1 MAALWTAVASAF
13 FHATDTILGEALDLG
28 GMFLFILTVAA
39 LQQRRVFL
47 AQNVVAGQ
55 RLRRHLLPVYFGS
68 NRHLIIL
75 VIALTMILTV
85 LSACT
90 TVFASPAFGLIVV
103 LVALREVLSGVG
115 EAVRHVHVGQ
125 RVGLGWTARSC
136 LVCEQCLSG
145 HQNRCPEAVGTIVQ
159 RHGGFADRVRAQAAW
174 VIPIPD
180 GVSLKAA
187 GPLFCGGLT
196 VFNPLLQNNIRPTD
210 HVAVVG
216 IGGLGHMA
224 IAFADAWGCE
234 VTAFS
239 TSADKEGEARQLGA
253 DHFSNTRDADALTSA
268 AGRFDMVLVTV
279 NVPLD
284 WDRYINTLRPGGK
297 LHLVGAT
304 PQVSASVFPLLVGE
318 RSIGGSPTGSIATA
332 SKMLQFCARHK
343 IEPIIEEFTM
353 SELNAAMDHLASGK
367 ARYRIV
373 LKAAGNLA

>member
-1 MAALWTAVASAF
+1 MTISGYAAMEPGGKYQRFEYEPRALGTDEVEIAVSYCGIC
-13 FHATDTILGEALDLG
+13 HSDLSMQMNDWQMTQYPFVG
-28 GMFLFILTVAA
+28 GHE
-39 LQQRRVFL
+39 
-47 AQNVVAGQ
+47 VAGTICQ
-55 RLRRHLLPVYFGS
+55 VGEGVRHLQ
-68 NRHLIIL
+68 
-75 VIALTMILTV
+75 
-85 LSACT
+85 
-90 TVFASPAFGLIVV
+90 
-103 LVALREVLSGVG
+103 
-115 EAVRHVHVGQ
+115 VGQ

-136 LVCEQCLSG
+136 MVCEQCLTG
-145 HQNRCPEAVGTIVQ
+145 HQNRCPEAEGTIVQ

-174 VIPIPD
+174 VIPIPE
-180 GVSLKAA
+180 GVDLKAV

-239 TSADKEGEARQLGA
+239 TSPDKESEARRLGA
-253 DHFSNTRDADALTSA
+253 DHFLNTRDTGALESV

-284 WDRYINTLRPGGK
+284 WDQYVNALRPGGK
-297 LHLVGAT
+297 LHLVGAV
-304 PQVSASVFPLLVGE
+304 PQVAASVFPLLGGE

-332 SKMLQFCARHK
+332 AKMLQFCSRHH
-343 IEPIIEEFTM
+343 IEPIIETFPM
-353 SELNAAMDHLASGK
+353 SEINAAMDHLASGK

-373 LKAAGNLA
+373 LQA